1 MDNKKILKTLSISA
15 FCLLASQYSLF
26 AWAPP
31 VSEAVCGYCD
41 KANGHETWCPSYKSQ
56 QSTSLAD
63 YVPVQALP
71 YIPSPCPICNGSGGR
86 HEFNCKI
93 GEEIKKY
100 NSASKNYDNANDVY
114 ARKISANNM
123 KDCVDKIN
131 RYLSEAKAKVNEEE
145 RRNNDPLWISNDEWC
160 KEDKHSILYYCNL
173 GGYLPKF
180 TYSTGRFSGGCD
192 KKIEFNIK
200 GSCIALGKT
209 APNGAEDWHFV
220 NSIGNGTLSSS
231 GLGARS
237 YESVKAVDM
246 TDQQYYLVKPKLK
259 GQNICYLANTD
270 GSRILHIAKSFEPIC
285 KSVPMFQGDFTG
297 ERGTSKD
304 LWFICEEDN
313 SFNRNPFYFYN
324 PKKDKRSEGYEYIDK
339 YCLGS
344 VHTKCMVKV
353 RRNGCFGIV
362 IPCPESNYRDKVIVP
377 LKYVLVKERWSAN
390 TKLPFYIVNPD
401 GKSNHFG
408 AYDGNGNMVL
418 QCIYSN
424 GEVERRIDSKNFR

>member
-1 MDNKKILKTLSISA
+1 MDNKKIWKAVSISA

-26 AWAPP
+26 AWTPP
-31 VSEAVCGYCD
+31 VSEPVCGYCD
-41 KANGHETWCPSYKSQ
+41 KANGHETWCPSYEPKIPVRPRDAISIY
-56 QSTSLAD
+56 SL
-63 YVPVQALP
+63 PN
-71 YIPSPCPICNGSGGR
+71 IPSPCPNCNGIGGR
-86 HEFNCKI
+86 HESNCKI
-93 GEEIKKY
+93 GEEEEKY
-100 NSASKNYDNANDVY
+100 KSASKNYSNANDVPTKRIW
-114 ARKISANNM
+114 AKNM
-123 KDCVDKIN
+123 NESVDQIK
-131 RYLSEAKAKVNEEE
+131 RYLSEAESKAIEEE
-145 RRNNDPLWISNDEWC
+145 KRRNDPLWISNDEGC
-160 KEDKHSILYYCNL
+160 KENKHSILYYCNL
-173 GGYLPKF
+173 GGYRPKF
-180 TYSTGRFSGGCD
+180 TYSTGKFPDGSD

-220 NSIGNGTLSSS
+220 KSLGNTALNPS
-231 GLGARS
+231 GLGAQT

-246 TDQQYYLVKPKLK
+246 TDQQYYLAKPKLK
-259 GQNICYLANTD
+259 GQNICYLATTD
-270 GSRILHIAKSFEPIC
+270 GSRILRIAKSFEPIC
-285 KSVPMFQGDFTG
+285 KSVPMFQGDYTG
-297 ERGTSKD
+297 ERGTNKD

-313 SFNRNPFYFYN
+313 SFDRNPFYFYN

-344 VHTKCMVKV
+344 VLTKCMVKV
-353 RRNGCFGIV
+353 RRNGYYGIV
-362 IPCPESNYRDKVIVP
+362 IPCPEFNCQDKVIVP

-424 GEVERRIDSKNFR
+424 GEVERKIDSKNFK